1 MPRRRLM
8 AVLLAAAL
16 ALSAC
21 RLLHRE
27 GSELPSRIDLN
38 TAPASA
44 VERLPGITP
53 SMARQIVAGRP
64 YGDPRELVERNILT
78 EHEFERIEDLVTIPA
93 SGR

>member
-1 MPRRRLM
+1 MPRRRLL
-8 AVLLAAAL
+8 AGLLVAAL
-16 ALSAC
+16 ALSGC
-21 RLLHRE
+21 RLLHR
-27 GSELPSRIDLN
+27 GGAGLPSRIDLN

-53 SMARQIVAGRP
+53 SMAHQIVAGRP

-78 EHEFERIEDLVTIPA
+78 EHEFERIEDLITISA

>member
-1 MPRRRLM
+1 MPRLRT
-8 AVLLAAAL
+8 ALLVAAL

-21 RLLHRE
+21 RFLHHE
-27 GSELPSRIDLN
+27 GTEPPSRIDLN

-53 SMARQIVAGRP
+53 SMAHQIVAGRP

-78 EHEFERIEDLVTIPA
+78 EHEFERIEDRITIPP